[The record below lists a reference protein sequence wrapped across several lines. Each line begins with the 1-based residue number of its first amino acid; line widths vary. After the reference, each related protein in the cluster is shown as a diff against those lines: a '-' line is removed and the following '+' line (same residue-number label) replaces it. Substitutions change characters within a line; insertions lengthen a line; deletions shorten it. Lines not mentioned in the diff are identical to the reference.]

1 MEFYNTLFSI
11 IFHIVATIALG
22 YTIYK
27 WININLILPYTI
39 LRYLGNSPNKNDGN
53 NREVII
59 ARELKSNSEDV
70 KKACQ
75 KLYRKGKINS
85 PDRNSSNNFL
95 DGNLWAIKE

>member
-1 MEFYNTLFSI
+1 M

-27 WININLILPYTI
+27 WTNINLILPDKI
-39 LRYLGNSPNKNDGN
+39 LRYLRNSPKNDGN

-59 ARELKSNSEDV
+59 ARKLKSNLEDV
-70 KKACQ
+70 EKACQ
-75 KLYRKGKINS
+75 KLHCKGKINS

-95 DGNLWAIKE
+95 DGNLWKIKVQ